1 MQLKVEIIDYGYSD
15 GQKKHYITY
24 KVSKLNGSDLNRL
37 SELLKDPVTVEEDE
51 LIMNVYFEEGYY
63 PFGTEDSQKRMEDY
77 LAREEIEMT
86 VYILDL
92 LEGQ

>member
-1 MQLKVEIIDYGYSD
+1 MQLKVKIIDYGFSE
-15 GQKKHYITY
+15 GQKRYYVTY
-24 KVSKLNGSDLNRL
+24 KVSGLTGDDLNRL
-37 SELLKDPVTVEEDE
+37 VELLKDPLTVKENE
-51 LIMNVYFEEGYY
+51 LLMNVYFEEGYY

-86 VYILDL
+86 AYILDL